1 MKKWINLILDGDET
15 PAGLV
20 LELLSKDYK
29 LSDWIIDISRRLNS
43 DLKKEYELWSISL
56 GDLGFDGPTKI
67 VSL

>member
-29 LSDWIIDISRRLNS
+29 LSDWIIEGKRNS
-43 DLKKEYELWSISL
+43 FIKN
-56 GDLGFDGPTKI
+56 
-67 VSL
+67 